1 MNAEWIVNII
11 GIDSGRVPT
20 SDFSKHTRYTV
31 EGRYTCPYCNF
42 KIEMWRPKEIG
53 WRKCRKC
60 GHAVSTPKHKL
71 PNEVWLTDSEADQ
84 FVKDYIL
91 GGKKYE

>member
-11 GIDSGRVPT
+11 GINSGRVPT
-20 SDFSKHTRYTV
+20 ITPSGQTQYTV
-31 EGRYTCPYCNF
+31 IGRCTCPYCNDTF
-42 KIEMWRPKEIG
+42 EVRRPRYIG

-60 GHAVSTPKHKL
+60 GHAVSAPKHKL
-71 PNEVWLTDSEADQ
+71 PDEVWLTDSEVDQ

-91 GGKKYE
+91 EGKKYE